1 MWNLLLVVRG
11 FTEVP
16 FSHLRCQLS
25 TRHALRVPFQGSFSR
40 SIIRPQ
46 IFRKQKSRGG
56 QRATVAAISTGR
68 RADRRKE
75 LIIMERNH
83 KHQDNTDGEE
93 TMFFRAAES
102 GGSTDQYDTQQ
113 LNAQQVRRQA
123 QNGYGQQGYPQ
134 NGYGQQG
141 YSQNGYGQQGYSQNG
156 YGQQGYSQNGYRQ
169 PQGGG
174 YASHT
179 GRQPQGYRQP
189 ARQPQQ
195 NVYRQQPRQSAPRQG
210 QSAPRQSQ
218 PRPAQQPRP
227 SAPPRQEP
235 PRRQSVPPQ
244 SAPRQ
249 QTAPRQESSR
259 RPTVHRR
266 RKGSFLGRLF
276 RVLLTIVVAV
286 FLLYSAVAM
295 IGILGMNRVSTG
307 DRGVT
312 SGSMDAAYVKSVLVI
327 GTDTR
332 DPNEERGR
340 SDSMILVSMNSRTD
354 QIYMTSFMRDAYVD
368 IPGYGSDKLNAAYS
382 YGGPEL
388 LMDTLEENFDVHIDD
403 YVMITFAACAAMI
416 DAVGGVE
423 LEISDREAEAVNEIL
438 ISEVNEIMGD
448 DREDDLLDGGGKLT
462 LDGKQALSYSRIRY
476 VGNADFERTERQRT
490 VMSQVMSK
498 VKGNPFR
505 LLPVC
510 MGALPKMT
518 TNMSVPGLYGYAL
531 TTPFKLATYDMQQQR
546 VPADGTFQGADVGGQ
561 SVLEID
567 LDAAKQ
573 QLQSTVFAEK

>member
-179 GRQPQGYRQP
+179 GGQPQGYRQP

-518 TNMSVPGLYGYAL
+518 TNMSALGLYGYAL

>member
-1 MWNLLLVVRG
+1 
-11 FTEVP
+11 
-16 FSHLRCQLS
+16 
-25 TRHALRVPFQGSFSR
+25 
-40 SIIRPQ
+40 
-46 IFRKQKSRGG
+46 
-56 QRATVAAISTGR
+56 
-68 RADRRKE
+68 
-75 LIIMERNH
+75 MERNH

-141 YSQNGYGQQGYSQNG
+141 YSQNGYGQ
-156 YGQQGYSQNGYRQ
+156 

-179 GRQPQGYRQP
+179 GGQPQGYRQP

-195 NVYRQQPRQSAPRQG
+195 NVYRQQPRQSALRQG

-235 PRRQSVPPQ
+235 PRRQSAPPQ

-312 SGSMDAAYVKSVLVI
+312 SGMDAAYVKSVLVI

-518 TNMSVPGLYGYAL
+518 TNMSALGLYGYAL

>member
-123 QNGYGQQGYPQ
+123 QNGYGQQGYPE
-134 NGYGQQG
+134 
-141 YSQNGYGQQGYSQNG
+141 NGYGQQGYSQNG

-179 GRQPQGYRQP
+179 GGQPQGYLQP

-195 NVYRQQPRQSAPRQG
+195 NVYRQQPRQGAPRQG

-235 PRRQSVPPQ
+235 PRRQSAPPQ
-244 SAPRQ
+244 S
-249 QTAPRQESSR
+249 APRQESSR

-518 TNMSVPGLYGYAL
+518 TNMSVLGLYGYAL

>member
-179 GRQPQGYRQP
+179 GGQPQGYRQP

-195 NVYRQQPRQSAPRQG
+195 NVYRQQPRQGAPRQG

-235 PRRQSVPPQ
+235 PRRQSAPPQ
-244 SAPRQ
+244 S
-249 QTAPRQESSR
+249 APRQESSR

-266 RKGSFLGRLF
+266 QKGSFLGRLF

-518 TNMSVPGLYGYAL
+518 TNMSVLGLYGYAL

>member
-1 MWNLLLVVRG
+1 
-11 FTEVP
+11 
-16 FSHLRCQLS
+16 
-25 TRHALRVPFQGSFSR
+25 
-40 SIIRPQ
+40 
-46 IFRKQKSRGG
+46 
-56 QRATVAAISTGR
+56 
-68 RADRRKE
+68 
-75 LIIMERNH
+75 MERNH

-123 QNGYGQQGYPQ
+123 QNGYGQQGYSQNGYGQQEYPQ

-179 GRQPQGYRQP
+179 GGQPQGYRQP

-235 PRRQSVPPQ
+235 PRRQSAPPQ
-244 SAPRQ
+244 S
-249 QTAPRQESSR
+249 APRQESSR

-518 TNMSVPGLYGYAL
+518 TNMSVLGLYGYAL

>member
-179 GRQPQGYRQP
+179 GGQPQGYRQP

-195 NVYRQQPRQSAPRQG
+195 NVYRQQPRQGAPRQG

-235 PRRQSVPPQ
+235 PRRQSAPPQ
-244 SAPRQ
+244 S
-249 QTAPRQESSR
+249 APRQESSR

-518 TNMSVPGLYGYAL
+518 TNMSVLGLYGYAL

>member
-156 YGQQGYSQNGYRQ
+156 YRQ

-179 GRQPQGYRQP
+179 GGQPQGYRQP

-195 NVYRQQPRQSAPRQG
+195 NVYRQQPRQGAPRQG

-235 PRRQSVPPQ
+235 PRRQSAPPQ
-244 SAPRQ
+244 S
-249 QTAPRQESSR
+249 APRQESSR
-259 RPTVHRR
+259 RPTMHRR

-340 SDSMILVSMNSRTD
+340 SDSMILVSLNSRTD

-518 TNMSVPGLYGYAL
+518 TNMSALGLYGYAL

>member
-1 MWNLLLVVRG
+1 LWNLLLVVRG

-179 GRQPQGYRQP
+179 GGQPQGYRQP

-498 VKGNPFR
+498 VKSNPFR

>member
-141 YSQNGYGQQGYSQNG
+141 YSQNGY
-156 YGQQGYSQNGYRQ
+156 RQ

-179 GRQPQGYRQP
+179 GGQPQGYRQP

-195 NVYRQQPRQSAPRQG
+195 NVYRQQPRQGAPRQG

-235 PRRQSVPPQ
+235 PRRQSAPPQ
-244 SAPRQ
+244 S
-249 QTAPRQESSR
+249 APRQESSR

-518 TNMSVPGLYGYAL
+518 TNMSVLGLYGYAL

>member
-141 YSQNGYGQQGYSQNG
+141 YSQNGY
-156 YGQQGYSQNGYRQ
+156 RQ

-179 GRQPQGYRQP
+179 GGQPQGYRQP

-195 NVYRQQPRQSAPRQG
+195 NVYRQQPRQGAPRQG

-235 PRRQSVPPQ
+235 PRRQSAPPQ
-244 SAPRQ
+244 S
-249 QTAPRQESSR
+249 APRQESSR

-312 SGSMDAAYVKSVLVI
+312 SGSMDADYVKSVLVI

-518 TNMSVPGLYGYAL
+518 TNMSVLGLYGYAL

>member
-179 GRQPQGYRQP
+179 GGQPQGYRQP

-195 NVYRQQPRQSAPRQG
+195 NVYRQQPRQGAPRQG

-235 PRRQSVPPQ
+235 PRRQSAPPQ
-244 SAPRQ
+244 S
-249 QTAPRQESSR
+249 APRQESSR

-518 TNMSVPGLYGYAL
+518 TNMSVLGLYGYAL

-567 LDAAKQ
+567 LAAAKQ

>member
-156 YGQQGYSQNGYRQ
+156 YRQ

-179 GRQPQGYRQP
+179 GGQPQGYRQP

-195 NVYRQQPRQSAPRQG
+195 NVYRQQPRQGAPRQG

-235 PRRQSVPPQ
+235 PRRQSAPPQ
-244 SAPRQ
+244 S
-249 QTAPRQESSR
+249 APRQESSR

-518 TNMSVPGLYGYAL
+518 TNMSVLGLYGYAL

-567 LDAAKQ
+567 LAAAKQ

>member
-1 MWNLLLVVRG
+1 
-11 FTEVP
+11 
-16 FSHLRCQLS
+16 
-25 TRHALRVPFQGSFSR
+25 
-40 SIIRPQ
+40 
-46 IFRKQKSRGG
+46 
-56 QRATVAAISTGR
+56 
-68 RADRRKE
+68 
-75 LIIMERNH
+75 MERNH

-123 QNGYGQQGYPQ
+123 QNGYGQQGYSQNGYGQQGYPQ

-141 YSQNGYGQQGYSQNG
+141 YPQNGYGQQGYP
-156 YGQQGYSQNGYRQ
+156 QNGYRQ

-179 GRQPQGYRQP
+179 GGQPQGYRQP

-195 NVYRQQPRQSAPRQG
+195 NVYRQQPRQGAPRQG

-235 PRRQSVPPQ
+235 PRRQSAPPQ

-340 SDSMILVSMNSRTD
+340 SDSMILVSLNSRTD